1 MVHLP
6 TMVWVAGFEP
16 ATSCFQGRDSAQ
28 TELHPEV
35 LFFGSLRL
43 QLPTPRPLS
52 DYPQGTNPEVPA
64 YPLKP
69 VEAALQSRDMTALF
83 NQVAVP
89 GCDTTTRCFIYRL
102 SCRTAKAC
110 EPPCD
115 ATSKTFG
122 LGPWVS
128 LNFIRR

>member
-6 TMVWVAGFEP
+6 KMVWAAGFEP
-16 ATSCFQGRDSAQ
+16 ATSCFQGRDSTQ

-64 YPLKP
+64 YPPKP
-69 VEAALQSRDMTALF
+69 AEAAPESRDMTAF
-83 NQVAVP
+83 IRQVAFP
-89 GCDTTTRCFIYRL
+89 ACDTTTR
-102 SCRTAKAC
+102 
-110 EPPCD
+110 
-115 ATSKTFG
+115 
-122 LGPWVS
+122 
-128 LNFIRR
+128 